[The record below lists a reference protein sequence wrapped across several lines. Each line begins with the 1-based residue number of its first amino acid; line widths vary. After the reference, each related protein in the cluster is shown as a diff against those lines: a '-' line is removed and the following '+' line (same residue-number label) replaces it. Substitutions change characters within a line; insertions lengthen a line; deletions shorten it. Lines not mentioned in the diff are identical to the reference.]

1 MIEGCSDIINGTS
14 LFVISMPLR
23 WLVQCTDFANTTY

>member
-14 LFVISMPLR
+14 LIVITMPLH
-23 WLVQCTDFANTTY
+23 WPMQCIDFANATH